1 MSEVLKALW
10 GMCWVFSN
18 GMRLES
24 PYAEYVLPND
34 GSTLNSISIS
44 EKNEKY
50 LQIVGTYYS
59 HNAEESKKYMDP
71 EENTE
76 PYFYKKGTFTVPY
89 DRLKKKIVTSRCRMK
104 NVIPAYRLVQDY
116 ADLYNDYADGW
127 SDKDKWL
134 ENPEGSEYIGN
145 ILDTSLLEDCLNII
159 IDAYG
164 AYDAVLISFV
174 NSELPNIKVIG
185 SNDFYNDFKH
195 KKTLDTLNIYQE
207 EVKEVKG
214 KNIIRI
220 QLAGIDTKM
229 LSMPECA
236 VSDFTP
242 KVVKELSEMSGMDLS
257 GLSKKAEDWTSADWD
272 VYWGLLHL
280 TYTKSGSHIYPPTEV
295 VDRHLLK

>member
-1 MSEVLKALW
+1 MSEVLKAMW

-18 GMRLES
+18 GMKLES
-24 PYAEYVLPND
+24 PYAEYD
-34 GSTLNSISIS
+34 GPTLNSISIS

-59 HNAEESKKYMDP
+59 HDAEESEKYMDP

-89 DRLKKKIVTSRCRMK
+89 DRSKKKIVTSRCRMK

-116 ADLYNDYADGW
+116 ADLYDDYADGW

-134 ENPEGSEYIGN
+134 ENPEGSKYIGN
-145 ILDTSLLEDCLNII
+145 ILDTSLLEDCLSII
-159 IDAYG
+159 IDVYG

-195 KKTLDTLNIYQE
+195 KKTLETLCIYQE
-207 EVKEVKG
+207 EAKEVKG
-214 KNIIRI
+214 KNIVRI

-242 KVVKELSEMSGMDLS
+242 KVVKELSEMSGMNLS
-257 GLSKKAEDWTSADWD
+257 GLAKKVEDWTSNDWD
-272 VYWGLLHL
+272 VYWDLLNL
-280 TYTKSGSHIYPPTEV
+280 TYTKSGSHIYPPTDV
-295 VDRHLLK
+295 VNRHLK

>member
-10 GMCWVFSN
+10 GICWVFSN

-24 PYAEYVLPND
+24 PYAEYAGP
-34 GSTLNSISIS
+34 TLNSISIS

-50 LQIVGTYYS
+50 LQIVGIYYS
-59 HNAEESKKYMDP
+59 HNAEESEKYMDP
-71 EENTE
+71 EGNTE

-89 DRLKKKIVTSRCRMK
+89 DRSKKKIVTSRCRMK

-127 SDKDKWL
+127 SDEDKWL
-134 ENPEGSEYIGN
+134 ENPEGSKYIGN

-159 IDAYG
+159 IDVYG

-195 KKTLDTLNIYQE
+195 KKTLETLNIYQE
-207 EVKEVKG
+207 EAKEVKG

-257 GLSKKAEDWTSADWD
+257 GLSKKAEGWTSADWN
-272 VYWGLLHL
+272 VYWDLLNL
-280 TYTKSGSHIYPPTEV
+280 TYIVSGSHIYPPTEV

>member
-10 GMCWVFSN
+10 DMCWVFSN
-18 GMRLES
+18 GMELES
-24 PYAEYVLPND
+24 PYAYYD
-34 GSTLNSISIS
+34 GPTLNSISIS

-50 LQIVGTYYS
+50 LQIVGAYYS
-59 HNAEESKKYMDP
+59 HDAEESEKYMDP
-71 EENTE
+71 KENTE

-127 SDKDKWL
+127 GDEDKWL
-134 ENPEGSEYIGN
+134 ENPEGSKYIGN
-145 ILDTSLLEDCLNII
+145 ILATSLLEDCLNII

-174 NSELPNIKVIG
+174 NSEFPNIKVIG
-185 SNDFYNDFKH
+185 SNDFKH
-195 KKTLDTLNIYQE
+195 KKTLETFNIYQE
-207 EVKEVKG
+207 EAKEVKG

-220 QLAGIDTKM
+220 QLAGIGTKM

-242 KVVKELSEMSGMDLS
+242 KVVKELSEISGMDLS
-257 GLSKKAEDWTSADWD
+257 GLSKKAESWTSADWD
-272 VYWGLLHL
+272 VYWDLLNL
-280 TYTKSGSHIYPPTEV
+280 TYTESGSHIYPPTKV